1 MEEAIETDKF
11 YLSNPFFVP
20 EYPSNELKVLS
31 EEHLDEIKT
40 ENTIAFKTEPDI
52 DSNGTETSIIAD
64 PVAKGTDFIFSQS
77 SMDHRQN
84 FKVSNVTNAIEY
96 LSTRAVSQYIR
107 LVFEVMLQTIQIL
120 KTINFH

>member
-31 EEHLDEIKT
+31 EEHLDEIKS

-52 DSNGTETSIIAD
+52 ASNGTATSIIAD

-77 SMDHRQN
+77 SMDPDKKLRFQ
-84 FKVSNVTNAIEY
+84 
-96 LSTRAVSQYIR
+96 
-107 LVFEVMLQTIQIL
+107 M
-120 KTINFH
+120 

>member
-31 EEHLDEIKT
+31 EEHIDEIKS

-52 DSNGTETSIIAD
+52 ASNGTETSIIAD

-77 SMDHRQN
+77 SMDHRLW
-84 FKVSNVTNAIEY
+84 AIDY
-96 LSTRAVSQYIR
+96 GP
-107 LVFEVMLQTIQIL
+107 
-120 KTINFH
+120 